1 LGDEKFCSVVKGW
14 ELESNENGG
23 YRKIPGQGIEVPLVK
38 WTKTDVKKDSNNLE
52 KLLELFFGL
61 ELLKENSQFK
71 CENCLKSNPEQAAA
85 LQINAMRGYLVD
97 GHPETF
103 VINLKYYKMEEFDL
117 KKIDTHIAFDLKLD
131 MSKYTVRRDPSEP
144 KLIYELYAVVVH
156 KGRVDGGH
164 YMCYVKH
171 VLPKGEKWVCFN
183 DDAIQEVDPEDVLK
197 KQAYILFYK
206 KSK

>member
-1 LGDEKFCSVVKGW
+1 MGDAKFFDVVKEW
-14 ELESNENGG
+14 ELESNENCG
-23 YRKIPGQGIEVPLVK
+23 YRKIACQNIEIPLVK

-61 ELLKENSQFK
+61 ELFRENSQFK
-71 CENCLKSNPEQAAA
+71 CDGCLKSNPEQAAA
-85 LQINAMRGYLVD
+85 LQINALRGYFLD
-97 GHPETF
+97 GQPETF

-131 MSKYTVRRDPSEP
+131 MSKYTVRRDPTQP
-144 KLIYELYAVVVH
+144 KLIYQLYAVVVH

-171 VLPKGEKWVCFN
+171 TLDKSDKWLCFN
-183 DDAIQEVDPEDVLK
+183 DDAIQEVDAEDVLK